1 MYTLIRYFCGVFL
14 ENIIKVENVFKPELF
29 TVLKQGYT
37 KKMFQAD
44 LLAGVI
50 VGIVALPLAIAFAVA
65 SGVNPAQGLV
75 TAIIAGFL
83 ISFLGGSRVQI
94 GGPTGA
100 FIVIVYGIVQQY
112 GFSGLMVSTLI
123 AGVLLVLFGLLHM
136 GSVIKYIP
144 HPLVVGFT
152 SGIALTIFTTQI
164 KDAFGLTVDKLP
176 GDFIGKWSV
185 MLSNMDTTNF
195 VALGLTVL
203 TIIISVFFVKITPK
217 VPGSFVAIIVVTLIS
232 TIFNLPV
239 ETIGSK
245 FNQIPSSFSF
255 GIPEIDWSNFS
266 NYIGPAVTIAVLGAI
281 ESLLSAVV
289 ADGMIGSNHKSNTE
303 LIAQGIANIVTP
315 FFGGIPA
322 TGAIAR
328 TATNVKN
335 GGRTPIAG
343 MVHAVTLTLIMLLC
357 GSYAEKIP
365 LSCLAGV
372 LIVVSY
378 NMSEWRSFV
387 SICKG
392 SKYDTVIL
400 VVTFLL
406 TVIFD
411 LTAAIEVG
419 MVLASF
425 LFMQRMAAQSSIINV
440 QKDEDSLVD
449 YSKIL
454 PKGIEVYEISGP
466 FFFGA
471 AKKYR
476 ETIRQFGN
484 EAKVLVI
491 RMRHVPFMDAT
502 GARNFSAMLDDL
514 REIKVKIVLSGVNE
528 SVFKELSKTGIVSKL
543 GSQNVCSNFDI
554 ASQRAKEVI
563 EELNNGRY

>member
-1 MYTLIRYFCGVFL
+1 LHRFL
-14 ENIIKVENVFKPELF
+14 KKEYKTVKSVFKPEF
-29 TVLKQGYT
+29 FSVLKQGYT
-37 KKMFQAD
+37 KKMFQSD
-44 LLAGVI
+44 LLAGII

-112 GFSGLMVSTLI
+112 GLSGLMVSTMI

-152 SGIALTIFTTQI
+152 SGIALTIFTTQV
-164 KDAFGLTVDKLP
+164 KDALGLSVTQLP
-176 GDFIGKWSV
+176 GDFVGKWGA
-185 MLSNMDTTNF
+185 MIADMGTINYT
-195 VALGLTVL
+195 ALGLTVL
-203 TIIISVFFVKITPK
+203 TILISVFFVKITPK
-217 VPGSFVAIIVVTLIS
+217 IPGSFVAIIVVTLIS
-232 TIFNLPV
+232 AIFNLNV

-245 FNQIPSSFSF
+245 FNQIPSSFSINF
-255 GIPEIDWSNFS
+255 PEIDWSNFNS
-266 NYIGPAVTIAVLGAI
+266 YIGPAVTIAVLGAI

-303 LIAQGIANIVTP
+303 LIAQGVANIVSP
-315 FFGGIPA
+315 IFGGIPA

-335 GGRTPIAG
+335 GGRTPVAG
-343 MVHAVTLTLIMLLC
+343 IVHAITLMLIMFLF
-357 GSYAEKIP
+357 GSYAEMIP

-425 LFMQRMAAQSSIINV
+425 LFMQRMSAQSSVINV
-440 QKDEDSLVD
+440 THDEDSLVN
-449 YSKIL
+449 YGQMF

-476 ETIRQFGN
+476 ETLRQFGN

-514 REIKVKIVLSGVNE
+514 REINVKIVLSGVNE
-528 SVFKELSKTGIVSKL
+528 SVFKELNKTGIVEKLDSK
-543 GSQNVCSNFDI
+543 NVCSNFDI
-554 ASQRAKEVI
+554 ASQRAKEVLQ
-563 EELNNGRY
+563 ELQ

>member
-1 MYTLIRYFCGVFL
+1 M
-14 ENIIKVENVFKPELF
+14 KSVFKPELF
-29 TVLKQGYT
+29 SVLKQGYT
-37 KKMFQAD
+37 KKMFQSD
-44 LLAGVI
+44 LLAGII
-50 VGIVALPLAIAFAVA
+50 VGIVALPLASAFAVA

-112 GFSGLMVSTLI
+112 GLSGLMVSTML
-123 AGVLLVLFGLLHM
+123 AGVLLVLFGLLHL
-136 GSVIKYIP
+136 GSVIKFIP

-152 SGIALTIFTTQI
+152 SGIALTIFTTQV
-164 KDAFGLTVDKLP
+164 KDALGLSVDKLP
-176 GDFIGKWSV
+176 GDFIGKWGAMISDIGSV
-185 MLSNMDTTNF
+185 NF
-195 VALGLTVL
+195 TALGLTVL
-203 TIIISVFFVKITPK
+203 TILISVFFVKITPK
-217 VPGSFVAIIVVTLIS
+217 IPGSFVAIIIVTLIS
-232 TIFNLPV
+232 SIFNLDV

-245 FNQIPSSFSF
+245 FNQIPSSFTMSM
-255 GIPEIDWSNFS
+255 PEIDWSNFNS
-266 NYIGPAVTIAVLGAI
+266 YIGPAVTIAVLGAI

-303 LIAQGIANIVTP
+303 LIAQGIANIVSP
-315 FFGGIPA
+315 MFGGIPA

-335 GGRTPIAG
+335 GGRTPVAG
-343 MVHAVTLTLIMLLC
+343 IVHAITLMLIMFLF
-357 GSYAEKIP
+357 GSYAEMIP

-387 SICKG
+387 TICKG

-425 LFMQRMAAQSSIINV
+425 LFMQRMSAQSSVINITH
-440 QKDEDSLVD
+440 DEDSLVN
-449 YSKIL
+449 YGQMF

-476 ETIRQFGN
+476 ETLRQFGN

-514 REIKVKIVLSGVNE
+514 REINVKIVLSGVNE
-528 SVFKELSKTGIVSKL
+528 SVFKELNKTGIVEKLDSK
-543 GSQNVCSNFDI
+543 NVCSNFDI
-554 ASQRAKEVI
+554 ASQRAKEVLK
-563 EELNNGRY
+563 ELEA

>member
-1 MYTLIRYFCGVFL
+1 
-14 ENIIKVENVFKPELF
+14 
-29 TVLKQGYT
+29 
-37 KKMFQAD
+37 MFQSD
-44 LLAGVI
+44 LLAGII

-112 GFSGLMVSTLI
+112 GLSGLMVSTML
-123 AGVLLVLFGLLHM
+123 AGVLLVLFGLLHL
-136 GSVIKYIP
+136 GSVIKFIP

-152 SGIALTIFTTQI
+152 SGIALTIFTTQV
-164 KDAFGLTVDKLP
+164 KDALGLSVDKLP
-176 GDFIGKWSV
+176 GDFIGKWGAMISDIGSV
-185 MLSNMDTTNF
+185 NF
-195 VALGLTVL
+195 TALGLTVL
-203 TIIISVFFVKITPK
+203 TILISVFFVKITPK
-217 VPGSFVAIIVVTLIS
+217 IPGSFVAIIIVTLIS
-232 TIFNLPV
+232 AVFNLDV

-245 FNQIPSSFSF
+245 FNQIPSSFTMSM
-255 GIPEIDWSNFS
+255 PEIDWSNFNS
-266 NYIGPAVTIAVLGAI
+266 YIGPAVTIAVLGAI

-303 LIAQGIANIVTP
+303 LIAQGVANIVSP
-315 FFGGIPA
+315 IFGGIPA

-335 GGRTPIAG
+335 GGRTPVAG
-343 MVHAVTLTLIMLLC
+343 IVHAITLMLIMFLF
-357 GSYAEKIP
+357 GSYAEMIP

-425 LFMQRMAAQSSIINV
+425 LFMQRMAAQSSVINV
-440 QKDEDSLVD
+440 THDEDSLVN
-449 YSKIL
+449 YGQMF

-476 ETIRQFGN
+476 ETLRQFGN

-514 REIKVKIVLSGVNE
+514 REINVKIVLSGVNE
-528 SVFKELSKTGIVSKL
+528 SVFKELNKTGIVEKLDSK
-543 GSQNVCSNFDI
+543 NVCSNFDI
-554 ASQRAKEVI
+554 ASQRAKEVLK
-563 EELNNGRY
+563 ELEA

>member
-1 MYTLIRYFCGVFL
+1 MKTLD
-14 ENIIKVENVFKPELF
+14 FKPKMISA
-29 TVLKQGYT
+29 LKNYNRQT
-37 KKMFQAD
+37 LMAD
-44 LLAGVI
+44 VMAGII

-75 TAIIAGFL
+75 TAIVAGFL
-83 ISFLGGSRVQI
+83 ISFFGGSRVQI

-112 GFSGLMVSTLI
+112 GLSGLMVSTVM
-123 AGVLLVLFGLLHM
+123 AGILLVLFGLLHM
-136 GSVIKYIP
+136 GSVIKFIP

-164 KDAFGLTVDKLP
+164 KDAFGLTVADMP
-176 GDFIGKWSV
+176 ADFVGKWGA
-185 MLSNMDTTNF
+185 MLSSMNTTNF
-195 VALGLTVL
+195 IALGLTVL
-203 TIIISVFFVKITPK
+203 TILISLFFVKITNK
-217 VPGSFVAIIVVTLIS
+217 IPGSFVAIIVVTLIS
-232 TIFNLPV
+232 TIFDLPV
-239 ETIGSK
+239 ETIGTK
-245 FNQIPSSFSF
+245 FNQIPSSFSLSF
-255 GIPEIDWSNFS
+255 PEIDWSNIS
-266 NYIGPAVTIAVLGAI
+266 NYFGPAVTIAVLGAI

-289 ADGMIGSNHKSNTE
+289 ADGMIGGNHKSNTE

-315 FFGGIPA
+315 MFGGIPA

-335 GGRTPIAG
+335 GGRTPVAG
-343 MVHAVTLTLIMLLC
+343 IVHAIVLTFIMLFF
-357 GSYAEKIP
+357 GKYAEMIP

-406 TVIFD
+406 TVVVD

-425 LFMQRMAAQSSIINV
+425 LFMQRMASQSNVINV
-440 QKDEDSLVD
+440 QNDSD
-449 YSKIL
+449 TIENYSSI
-454 PKGIEVYEISGP
+454 PKGIEIYEISGP

-476 ETIRQFGN
+476 ETLRQFGN
-484 EAKVLVI
+484 QAKVLVI

-514 REIKVKIVLSGVNE
+514 QSINVRVVLSGVNE
-528 SVFKELSKTGIVSKL
+528 SVYTELNKTGLVEKL
-543 GSQNVCSNFDI
+543 NSRNVCSNFEL
-554 ASQRAKEVI
+554 ASQRAKVLLKEI
-563 EELNNGRY
+563 EEQEVMR

>member
-1 MYTLIRYFCGVFL
+1 M
-14 ENIIKVENVFKPELF
+14 KSVFKPEF
-29 TVLKQGYT
+29 FSVLKQGYT
-37 KKMFQAD
+37 KKMFQSD
-44 LLAGVI
+44 LLAGII

-112 GFSGLMVSTLI
+112 GLSGLMVSTMI

-152 SGIALTIFTTQI
+152 SGIALTIFTTQV
-164 KDAFGLTVDKLP
+164 KDALGLSVNELP
-176 GDFIGKWSV
+176 GDFVGKWGA
-185 MLSNMDTTNF
+185 MIANIDTTNL

-203 TIIISVFFVKITPK
+203 TILISVFFVKITPK
-217 VPGSFVAIIVVTLIS
+217 IPGSFVAIVVVTLIAA
-232 TIFNLPV
+232 IFNLPV

-245 FNQIPSSFSF
+245 FNQIPSSFSLSF
-255 GIPEIDWSNFS
+255 PDIDWSNFKS
-266 NYIGPAVTIAVLGAI
+266 YIGPAVTIAVLGAI

-303 LIAQGIANIVTP
+303 LIAQGVANIVSP
-315 FFGGIPA
+315 IFGGIPA

-335 GGRTPIAG
+335 GGRTPVAG
-343 MVHAVTLTLIMLLC
+343 IVHAVTLMLIMFLF
-357 GSYAEKIP
+357 GSYAEMIP

-425 LFMQRMAAQSSIINV
+425 LFMQRMSAQSNVINV
-440 QKDEDSLVD
+440 TRDEDSLVN
-449 YSKIL
+449 YAQMF

-514 REIKVKIVLSGVNE
+514 REINVKIVLSGVNE
-528 SVFKELSKTGIVSKL
+528 SVFKELNKTGIVEKLDSK
-543 GSQNVCSNFDI
+543 NVCSNFDI
-554 ASQRAKEVI
+554 ASQRAKEVLK
-563 EELNNGRY
+563 ELQEAA

>member
-1 MYTLIRYFCGVFL
+1 
-14 ENIIKVENVFKPELF
+14 
-29 TVLKQGYT
+29 
-37 KKMFQAD
+37 MFQSD
-44 LLAGVI
+44 LLAGII

-112 GFSGLMVSTLI
+112 GLSGLMVSTML
-123 AGVLLVLFGLLHM
+123 AGVLLVLFGLLHL
-136 GSVIKYIP
+136 GSVIKFIP

-152 SGIALTIFTTQI
+152 SGIALTIFTTQV
-164 KDAFGLTVDKLP
+164 KDALGLSVDKLP
-176 GDFIGKWSV
+176 GDFIGKWDAMISDIGSV
-185 MLSNMDTTNF
+185 NF
-195 VALGLTVL
+195 TALGLTVL
-203 TIIISVFFVKITPK
+203 TILISVFFVKITPK
-217 VPGSFVAIIVVTLIS
+217 IPGSFVAIIIVTLIS
-232 TIFNLPV
+232 AVFNLDV

-245 FNQIPSSFSF
+245 FNQIPSSFTVSM
-255 GIPEIDWSNFS
+255 PEIDWSNFNS
-266 NYIGPAVTIAVLGAI
+266 YIGPAVTIAVLGAI

-303 LIAQGIANIVTP
+303 LIAQGVANIVSP
-315 FFGGIPA
+315 IFGGIPA

-335 GGRTPIAG
+335 GGRTPVAG
-343 MVHAVTLTLIMLLC
+343 IVHAITLMLIMFLF
-357 GSYAEKIP
+357 GSYAEMIP

-425 LFMQRMAAQSSIINV
+425 LFMQRMSAQSSVINV
-440 QKDEDSLVD
+440 THDEDSLIN
-449 YSKIL
+449 YGQMF

-476 ETIRQFGN
+476 ETLRQFGN

-514 REIKVKIVLSGVNE
+514 REINVKIVRSGVNE
-528 SVFKELSKTGIVSKL
+528 SVFKELNKTGIVEKLDSK
-543 GSQNVCSNFDI
+543 NVCSNFDI
-554 ASQRAKEVI
+554 ASQRAKEVLK
-563 EELNNGRY
+563 ELEA

>member
-1 MYTLIRYFCGVFL
+1 M
-14 ENIIKVENVFKPELF
+14 ENVFKPEF
-29 TVLKQGYT
+29 KPEFFSVLKQGYT

-44 LLAGVI
+44 LLSGII

-75 TAIIAGFL
+75 TAIVAGFI

-100 FIVIVYGIVQQY
+100 FIVVVYGIVSQY
-112 GFSGLMVSTLI
+112 GTSGLMISTI
-123 AGVLLVLFGLLHM
+123 MAGILLVLFGVLKL
-136 GSVIKYIP
+136 GSVIKFIP

-152 SGIALTIFTTQI
+152 SGIALTIFSTQV
-164 KDAFGLTVDKLP
+164 KDAFGLVTDKLP
-176 GDFIGKWSV
+176 GDFIGKWS
-185 MLSNMDTTNF
+185 MMIDSF
-195 VALGLTVL
+195 G
-203 TIIISVFFVKITPK
+203 TINPWAVGITLATILISVYFVKVTPK
-217 VPGSFVAIIVVTLIS
+217 VPGSFVAIVVVTLVTSIFDIPVS
-232 TIFNLPV
+232 TIGDNF
-239 ETIGSK
+239 K
-245 FNQIPSSFSF
+245 IPTGFSLEF
-255 GIPEIDWSNFS
+255 PEFDFS
-266 NYIGPAVTIAVLGAI
+266 NLSAYIGPAVTIAVLGAI

-303 LIAQGIANIVTP
+303 LIAQGIANIASP
-315 FFGGIPA
+315 LFGGIPA

-343 MVHAVTLTLIMLLC
+343 MIHAVVLMLIMFFAAQ
-357 GSYAEKIP
+357 YAEKIP
-365 LSCLAGV
+365 LACLAGV

-387 SICKG
+387 SITKG

-400 VVTFLL
+400 LVTFFL
-406 TVIFD
+406 TVLVD

-419 MVLASF
+419 MIMAAF
-425 LFMQRMAAQSSIINV
+425 IFMKRMADQGEVINV
-440 QKDEDSLVD
+440 KNETEGVEN
-449 YSKIL
+449 YSHL
-454 PKGIEVYEISGP
+454 PKGIEIYEISGP

-476 ETIRQFGN
+476 ETLRQFGN

-502 GARNFSAMLDDL
+502 GARNFEAMLNDMDDL
-514 REIKVKIVLSGVNE
+514 NVKVVLSGVNE
-528 SVFKELSKTGIVSKL
+528 SVYSELNKTGIVAKL
-543 GSQNVCSNFDI
+543 GNQNVCSNFDI
-554 ASQRAKEVI
+554 AQQRAKEVLKDVI
-563 EELNNGRY
+563 QDEASR

>member
-1 MYTLIRYFCGVFL
+1 V
-14 ENIIKVENVFKPELF
+14 KSVFKPEF
-29 TVLKQGYT
+29 FSVLKQGYT
-37 KKMFQAD
+37 KKMFQSD
-44 LLAGVI
+44 LLAGII

-112 GFSGLMVSTLI
+112 GLSGLMVSTMI

-152 SGIALTIFTTQI
+152 SGIALTIFTTQV
-164 KDAFGLTVDKLP
+164 KDALGLSVNELP
-176 GDFIGKWSV
+176 GDFVGKWGA
-185 MLSNMDTTNF
+185 MIANIDTTNL

-203 TIIISVFFVKITPK
+203 TILISVFFVKITPK
-217 VPGSFVAIIVVTLIS
+217 IPGSFVAIVVVTLIAA
-232 TIFNLPV
+232 IFNLPV

-245 FNQIPSSFSF
+245 FNQIPSSFSLSF
-255 GIPEIDWSNFS
+255 PDIDWSNFKS
-266 NYIGPAVTIAVLGAI
+266 YIGPAVTIAVLGAI

-303 LIAQGIANIVTP
+303 LIAQGVANIVSP
-315 FFGGIPA
+315 IFGGIPA

-335 GGRTPIAG
+335 GGRTPVAG
-343 MVHAVTLTLIMLLC
+343 IVHAVTLMLIMFLF
-357 GSYAEKIP
+357 GSYAEMIP

-425 LFMQRMAAQSSIINV
+425 LFMQRMSAQSNVINV
-440 QKDEDSLVD
+440 TRDEDSLVN
-449 YSKIL
+449 YAQMF

-514 REIKVKIVLSGVNE
+514 REINVKIVLSGVNE
-528 SVFKELSKTGIVSKL
+528 SVFKELNKTGIVEKLDSK
-543 GSQNVCSNFDI
+543 NVCSNFDI
-554 ASQRAKEVI
+554 ASQRAKEVLK
-563 EELNNGRY
+563 ELQEAA

>member
-1 MYTLIRYFCGVFL
+1 M
-14 ENIIKVENVFKPELF
+14 KSVFKPEF
-29 TVLKQGYT
+29 FSVLKQGYT
-37 KKMFQAD
+37 KKMFQSD
-44 LLAGVI
+44 LLAGII

-112 GFSGLMVSTLI
+112 GMSGLMVSTMI

-136 GSVIKYIP
+136 GSVIKFIP

-152 SGIALTIFTTQI
+152 SGIALTIFTTQV
-164 KDAFGLTVDKLP
+164 KDALGLSVEKLP
-176 GDFIGKWSV
+176 GDFIGKWSAMISDIGTV
-185 MLSNMDTTNF
+185 NF
-195 VALGLTVL
+195 TALGLTVL
-203 TIIISVFFVKITPK
+203 TILISVFFVKITPK
-217 VPGSFVAIIVVTLIS
+217 IPGSFVAIIIVTLIS
-232 TIFNLPV
+232 AVFNLDV

-245 FNQIPSSFSF
+245 FNQIPSSFTMSF
-255 GIPEIDWSNFS
+255 PEIDWSNFNS
-266 NYIGPAVTIAVLGAI
+266 YIGPAVTIAVLGAI

-303 LIAQGIANIVTP
+303 LIAQGVANIVSP
-315 FFGGIPA
+315 IFGGIPA

-335 GGRTPIAG
+335 GGRTPVAG
-343 MVHAVTLTLIMLLC
+343 IVHAVTLMLIMFLF
-357 GSYAEKIP
+357 GSYAEMIP

-400 VVTFLL
+400 VVTCLL

-425 LFMQRMAAQSSIINV
+425 LFMQRMSAQSSVINV
-440 QKDEDSLVD
+440 THDEDSLVN
-449 YSKIL
+449 YGQMF

-476 ETIRQFGN
+476 ETLRQFGN

-514 REIKVKIVLSGVNE
+514 REINVKIVLSGVNE
-528 SVFKELSKTGIVSKL
+528 SVFKELNKTGIVEKLDSK
-543 GSQNVCSNFDI
+543 NVCSNFDI
-554 ASQRAKEVI
+554 ASQRAKEVLK
-563 EELNNGRY
+563 ELEA

>member
-1 MYTLIRYFCGVFL
+1 M
-14 ENIIKVENVFKPELF
+14 KSVFKPEF
-29 TVLKQGYT
+29 FSVLKQGYT
-37 KKMFQAD
+37 KKMFQSD
-44 LLAGVI
+44 LLAGII

-112 GFSGLMVSTLI
+112 GLSGLMVSTMI

-136 GSVIKYIP
+136 GSVIKFIP

-152 SGIALTIFTTQI
+152 SGIALTIFTTQV
-164 KDAFGLTVDKLP
+164 KDALGLSVNELP
-176 GDFIGKWSV
+176 GDFVGKWGA
-185 MLSNMDTTNF
+185 MLSNIDTTNL

-203 TIIISVFFVKITPK
+203 TILISVFFVKITPK
-217 VPGSFVAIIVVTLIS
+217 IPGSFVAIVVVTLIAS
-232 TIFNLPV
+232 IFNLPV

-245 FNQIPSSFSF
+245 FNQIPSSFSLSF
-255 GIPEIDWSNFS
+255 PEIDWSNFKS
-266 NYIGPAVTIAVLGAI
+266 YIGPAVTIAVLGAI

-303 LIAQGIANIVTP
+303 LIAQGVANIVSP
-315 FFGGIPA
+315 IFGGIPA

-335 GGRTPIAG
+335 GGRTPVAG
-343 MVHAVTLTLIMLLC
+343 IVHAVTLMLIMFLF
-357 GSYAEKIP
+357 GSYAEMIP

-425 LFMQRMAAQSSIINV
+425 LFMQRMSAQSNVINV
-440 QKDEDSLVD
+440 TRDEDSLVN
-449 YSKIL
+449 YGQMF

-514 REIKVKIVLSGVNE
+514 REINVKIVLSGVNE
-528 SVFKELSKTGIVSKL
+528 SVFKELNKTGIVEKLDSK
-543 GSQNVCSNFDI
+543 NVCSNFDI
-554 ASQRAKEVI
+554 ASQRAKEVLK
-563 EELNNGRY
+563 ELEA